1 MQESFIIIILCA
13 ISGWLAGISIA
24 IGFWPIKKQP
34 KNIRLQILLAIVSLI
49 ILLIIFYLK
58 FILPT

>member
-13 ISGWLAGISIA
+13 ISGWLAGISTA

-49 ILLIIFYLK
+49 ILLIIFYLN
-58 FILPT
+58 LH